1 MTRVYFAA
9 HLQRH
14 VPTPEIEV
22 EAADLREAL
31 AKACMDRPLLRG
43 YILDDQGRLRRHVA
57 VYING
62 QPAKDRI
69 TLSDRIG
76 RGDEIA
82 VFQALSGG

>member
-1 MTRVYFAA
+1 MARISFSA

-22 EAADLREAL
+22 EATDLREAL
-31 AKACMDRPLLRG
+31 AMACMDRPRLRG

-57 VYING
+57 IYVNG
-62 QPAKDRI
+62 YPAKDRV
-69 TLSDRIG
+69 TLADPIG
-76 RGDEIA
+76 PGDEIA

>member
-22 EAADLREAL
+22 EAVDLREAL
-31 AKACMDRPLLRG
+31 VKACVDRPFLRG
-43 YILDDQGRLRRHVA
+43 YILDDQGRLRVMSRSTSMA
-57 VYING
+57 SRPRTGN
-62 QPAKDRI
+62 
-69 TLSDRIG
+69 LSDRIA

>member
-1 MTRVYFAA
+1 MPRVSFSA

-14 VPTPEIEV
+14 VPTPELEV
-22 EAADLREAL
+22 DATDLREAL
-31 AKACMDRPLLRG
+31 AKACMDRPKLRG

-62 QPAKDRI
+62 QPAKDRV
-69 TLSDRIG
+69 TLSDRIA

>member
-1 MTRVYFAA
+1 MPRISFSA

-22 EAADLREAL
+22 EAVSLREAL
-31 AKACMDRPLLRG
+31 AKACMDRPRLKG

-57 VYING
+57 VYVNG
-62 QPAKDRI
+62 YPVKDRVM
-69 TLSDRIG
+69 LADPLGPR
-76 RGDEIA
+76 DEIA

>member
-22 EAADLREAL
+22 EAVDLRQAL
-31 AKACMDRPLLRG
+31 DKACVDRPLLRG

-62 QPAKDRI
+62 QPAKDRV
-69 TLSDRIG
+69 TLSDRIAC
-76 RGDEIA
+76 GDEIA

>member
-1 MTRVYFAA
+1 MTRIYFAA

-22 EAADLREAL
+22 GAADVCEAL
-31 AKACMDRPLLRG
+31 AKACMDRPLLKG

-57 VYING
+57 VYVNG
-62 QPAKDRI
+62 QPVKDRI
-69 TLSDRIG
+69 ALSDRI
-76 RGDEIA
+76 RPDDEIA

>member
-22 EAADLREAL
+22 DAADLREAL
-31 AKACMDRPLLRG
+31 TKACMDRPLLRG

-62 QPAKDRI
+62 QPTKDRI
-69 TLSDRIG
+69 TLSDRIAPD
-76 RGDEIA
+76 DEIA
-82 VFQALSGG
+82 IFQALSGG